1 MALSARGGSC
11 VSVRSGRLAVPDRRR
26 VSGLC
31 CRRRA
36 RTWADD
42 GHGAL
47 PWAGIPLGVHPR
59 YGTARG
65 HFCGLV
71 RFWRHYRQPDQHP
84 RHTRSSG
91 DLSGWQRPDKAG
103 QRPGG
108 RRLFHCSVCCGNACG
123 HDPYLPDPALRDW
136 HRPEVWRL
144 GDLSVLRFRSA
155 HLRLYFWRQPAAGVD
170 CRLGGVPAVSDRSGC
185 LALERFSTRCALPNR
200 SGPWKRPAFHSSTGR
215 S

>member
-1 MALSARGGSC
+1 MFSEWLYLPEAAAAFLCDPGVWLFLIGG
-11 VSVRSGRLAVPDRRR
+11 VF
-26 VSGLC
+26 SGLC

-42 GHGAL
+42 GHGTL
-47 PWAGIPLGVHPR
+47 PWAGIPLEYTHGMALLVGIFVASCGSGGITASLINIP
-59 YGTARG
+59 GT
-65 HFCGLV
+65 
-71 RFWRHYRQPDQHP
+71 P
-84 RHTRSSG
+84 RSSG

-123 HDPYLPDPALRDW
+123 HDPYLPDPALCDW

-155 HLRLYFWRQPAAGVD
+155 HLRLYFWRQPAAGWIAALAGA
-170 CRLGGVPAVSDRSGC
+170 CC
-185 LALERFSTRCALPNR
+185 L
-200 SGPWKRPAFHSSTGR
+200 
-215 S
+215 